1 MSGKIPQEFIDELL
15 TRIDIVEV
23 IDRRVPLK
31 KAGRDFTARCPFHE
45 ERTPSFTVSPN
56 KQFYHCFGCGA
67 NGSAISFLM
76 NFAHLEFRDAVD
88 ELAMSIGLEVPTDKG
103 RQPEYRASPTLLQL
117 IIEANIWFKKQL
129 RQHPSAKEAIS
140 YLKNRGITGEMA
152 AHFELGFAPK
162 SRDTLVNIAK
172 GKPEQLPLLVKA
184 GLISR
189 GDSGDYYDRFRSRVI
204 FPIHDSRNRVVGFGG
219 RILGEGEP
227 KYLNSPETPVFH
239 KGAELYNLNRA
250 RASIAKNKFS
260 FVVEGYTDVLSLT
273 QHGIDNS
280 VATLGTAT
288 TPTHLKRLFRLAPSI
303 IFCFDGDRAGRDAAW
318 KALEIALPE
327 LEGRRQ
333 ARFLF
338 LPDGEDPDSLVQ
350 KQGAKAFQQLAKEA
364 TPLPDFLF
372 NFLTKE
378 TDLKQWDGGAGLAD
392 LAQPLLNKVPDGP
405 LRELMQVRLVELSGV
420 HRYTGSTVV
429 APRQRHTENSSQGRL
444 SPLATAVSLL
454 VQYPYLAKEMT
465 LPELLAFEDE
475 TANKGSKLL
484 KEIHAIV
491 SEYPDISSA
500 VLVERFRD
508 QDNFRAL
515 QNLAAR
521 NHLLEED
528 EVASF
533 YRETIATIEQQAVSS
548 AITELLRRSNNS
560 GLDQAGKEKLAA
572 LYNRREILRNSQ
584 ESA

>member
-1 MSGKIPQEFIDELL
+1 MSGKIPQDFIDELL
-15 TRIDIVEV
+15 TRVDIVEV

-31 KAGRDFTARCPFHE
+31 KAGREFTARCPFHD
-45 ERTPSFTVSPN
+45 ERTPSFTVSPT

-67 NGSAISFLM
+67 NGTAISFLM

-88 ELAMSIGLEVPTDKG
+88 ELAMSAGLEVPSDKN
-103 RQPEYRASPTLLQL
+103 RLPEYRDAPTLLQV
-117 IIEANIWFKKQL
+117 ITEANIWFKKQL
-129 RQHPSAKEAIS
+129 RHHADAAEAIAS
-140 YLKNRGITGEMA
+140 LKNRGITGEIA
-152 AHFELGFAPK
+152 ARFELGFAPK
-162 SRDTLVNIAK
+162 GRDNLVTIAK
-172 GKPEQLPLLVKA
+172 GKPERLPLFIKA

-189 GDSGDYYDRFRSRVI
+189 GDSGGYYDRFRSRVI
-204 FPIHDSRNRVVGFGG
+204 FPIHDSRDQVVGFGG
-219 RILGEGEP
+219 RILGEGGP

-239 KGAELYNLNRA
+239 KGAELYNLHRA
-250 RASIAKNKFS
+250 RATIAKEKFS

-273 QHGIDNS
+273 QHGIGNA

-288 TPTHLKRLFRLAPSI
+288 TSTHLRRLFRLAPSVV
-303 IFCFDGDRAGRDAAW
+303 FCFDGDRAGRDAAW

-350 KQGAKAFQQLAKEA
+350 KQGAAAFRQLAKEA
-364 TPLPDFLF
+364 SPLPDFLF
-372 NFLTKE
+372 DFLTKQ
-378 TDLKQWDGGAGLAD
+378 TDLKQWDGGAGLAE

-420 HRYTGSTVV
+420 HRYTGGTAT
-429 APRQRHTENSSQGRL
+429 APRRRRTEKINQERL

-454 VQYPYLAKEMT
+454 VQHPHLAKEMA
-465 LPELLAFEDE
+465 LPERFEFGKEIAD
-475 TANKGSKLL
+475 KGSRLL
-484 KEIHAIV
+484 REVHTIA
-491 SEYPDISSA
+491 SQDPDISSA

-515 QNLAAR
+515 EKLAAQ

-533 YRETIATIEQQAVSS
+533 YHETIDTIEQQVVSS
-548 AITELLRRSNNS
+548 AITELLRRSTET
-560 GLDQAGKEKLAA
+560 GLDSTDKVQLAA
-572 LYNRREILRNSQ
+572 LYNRREILRAGR